1 MQTHQPG
8 QGDVM
13 NQRSVCSAFPWML
26 FEISLILSDGCSDTW
41 TEKLYENCN
50 ESCVLSAEGSS
61 FPSWEIQPLLLVT
74 SFSAQ
79 HLDWRN

>member
-1 MQTHQPG
+1 
-8 QGDVM
+8 
-13 NQRSVCSAFPWML
+13 ML

-61 FPSWEIQPLLLVT
+61 FPS
-74 SFSAQ
+74 
-79 HLDWRN
+79 